1 MIAYKTKSYVH
12 LVMIRSAISLWQ
24 IVISGMSDACRTWP
38 LIRGPTCGEKDH
50 TVCDR
55 STKISFCHAT
65 WTEKGRPV
73 SHPSQVDAK
82 PSLLKKATSCDLSAF
97 LLMKR
102 CQPPTGR
109 CSFTYIYIYIYITKN
124 GVSTPTFG
132 SASST
137 FSLPRDAPLRVATP
151 FSLDL
156 WALAATV
163 GRLEVANRKKSVWF
177 DVATA
182 QSCAVELSHDLKQ
195 CGSCLV
201 SLSQFVLHLAGS
213 VSFI

>member
-1 MIAYKTKSYVH
+1 MPFGFVRLVMIAYKTKSYVH

-109 CSFTYIYIYIYITKN
+109 CSFTYIYIYNQKRGQHPDI
-124 GVSTPTFG
+124 
-132 SASST
+132 
-137 FSLPRDAPLRVATP
+137 
-151 FSLDL
+151 
-156 WALAATV
+156 W
-163 GRLEVANRKKSVWF
+163 
-177 DVATA
+177 
-182 QSCAVELSHDLKQ
+182 
-195 CGSCLV
+195 V
-201 SLSQFVLHLAGS
+201 SLLYIQLAQGCTA
-213 VSFI
+213 